1 MMDKKEMMDKIV
13 AMVKPYVRDEEALAN
28 ISENTSFLEDLQ
40 INSSR
45 LVDIVL
51 SLEDDFDISIEDEEV
66 GDLSTVGSVIE
77 LLQKKLG

>member
-1 MMDKKEMMDKIV
+1 MDKKEIMDKV
-13 AMVKPYVRDEEALAN
+13 TEMVKPYVRDQEALAN
-28 ISENTSFLEDLQ
+28 ISEKTHFVQDLQ

-45 LVDIVL
+45 LVDVVL

-66 GDLSTVGSVIE
+66 GALSTVGSVID

>member
-1 MMDKKEMMDKIV
+1 MMDKII